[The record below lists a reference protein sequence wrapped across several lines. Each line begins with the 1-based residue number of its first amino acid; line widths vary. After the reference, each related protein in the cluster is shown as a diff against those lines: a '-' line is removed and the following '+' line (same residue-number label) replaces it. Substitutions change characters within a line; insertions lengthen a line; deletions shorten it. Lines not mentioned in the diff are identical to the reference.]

1 MKKKSLLLVLLLA
14 LSAVAFPQEPTSVLG
29 TMTILDTLVVK
40 HYDENA
46 VRLNVRL
53 SFDTADSVVIYY
65 FNENVNYS
73 SFYSNWVKKYGRKDA
88 GNKGLSYVI
97 EDENGEQIYC
107 GIKMC
112 LSGEVVDYPPEPTEG
127 PFVDTTCMKI
137 CYKRMPKGYD
147 SSQYEIAKFVV
158 PRGDTVVQLYP
169 MIIGDYESVFP
180 RPRRKF
186 GQDVMSILREL
197 NPIPPGRYKLFLY
210 YSQLDYRLPRF
221 FDTEW
226 NENNT
231 VFLGVMQSNAIDLI
245 IEEEPPKWW
254 QFWKKK

>member
-1 MKKKSLLLVLLLA
+1 MKKYIIVIISILCFPFIALA
-14 LSAVAFPQEPTSVLG
+14 QAPITGKLQ
-29 TMTILDTLVVK
+29 ILDTLVVK

-53 SFDTADSVVIYY
+53 SFDTADTVVIYY
-65 FNENVNYS
+65 FNENVNS
-73 SFYSNWVKKYGRKDA
+73 SFFYSNWVKKYGRKDA

-112 LSGEVVDYPPEPTEG
+112 LSGEVIDLPTEPVG
-127 PFVDTTCMKI
+127 VPFADTVSLKLY
-137 CYKRMPKGYD
+137 YKRMPKGYD
-147 SSQYEIAKFVV
+147 SSQYEIEKFVV
-158 PRGDTVVQLYP
+158 PRGDTIVQLYP
-169 MIIGDYESVFP
+169 MIIGDYDSPPP
-180 RPRRKF
+180 RNRRKY
-186 GQDVMSILREL
+186 GQDVTSILREL

-210 YSQLDYRLPRF
+210 YSQTDYRLPRF

-245 IEEEPPKWW
+245 IEEEHPKWW

>member
-186 GQDVMSILREL
+186 GQDVTSILREL

>member
-14 LSAVAFPQEPTSVLG
+14 MSAVAFPQEPTSVLG

-53 SFDTADSVVIYY
+53 SFDTADTVVIYY

-186 GQDVMSILREL
+186 GQDVTSILREL